1 MVQST
6 SDSSVDFVLAQIETM
21 VGSEGGTLALVS
33 LDGSTL
39 KLTYIPGINDECPEC
54 VPTHDMVNQFLTASL
69 GIHAPYVTN
78 VELS

>member
-39 KLTYIPGINDECPEC
+39 KLTYTPGINDECPEC

>member
-21 VGSEGGTLALVS
+21 VGSEGGSLDLVS
-33 LDGSTL
+33 LDGPTL
-39 KLTYIPGINDECPEC
+39 KLTYTPGINEECPEC
-54 VPTHDMVNQFLTASL
+54 VPTHDMVNQFLKASL
-69 GIHAPYVTN
+69 GIHAPFVTV